1 VRHLVGSTSPNDKY
15 LLLCLLE
22 EAEPR
27 LWAGTDPQIPA
38 VLDAFEVELIMQQLD
53 SPDNLIRLKVRNISG
68 DIQVPLIK
76 LLQTLKVLHKVEP
89 EIVITY
95 FSRTLESIS
104 SAVTVDV
111 RAEYSLR
118 MLQVAEVL
126 SGEDSESYAQYL
138 MRVLKT
144 IEGEDTGGK
153 VIQEVVEH
161 ALTYIRTGKP
171 S

>member
-1 VRHLVGSTSPNDKY
+1 MRHLVGSTSPNDKY
-15 LLLCLLE
+15 LLLCLFE

>member
-1 VRHLVGSTSPNDKY
+1 MRHLVGSTSPNDKY